1 MRKLGITLQSLGMIG
16 ALGVVLTG
24 CPVWSSEDFDD
35 RPPTVRDGG
44 VVTDGGGG
52 GRCTT
57 DGQCAGG
64 FCDRAS
70 GTCTPSTR
78 CSATTDCPAGQ
89 YCDSRRRLRPRLH
102 QQRRVRHA
110 SPRASSATPRR
121 ARCVPGGRCT
131 TRRPVRLDA
140 RPRPVC
146 LGGSCQARTNQCQF
160 DYQCTGQGQSCVDG
174 RCVVGCTSAA
184 QCAAG
189 QQCTAGRCAYPTTGS
204 CATPCATGSSA

>member
-70 GTCTPSTR
+70 GTCTPLDPLLR
-78 CSATTDCPAGQ
+78 DHRLPGGAVLRRAERVRPWLYHRGELRLARGGLRLRHRDAPLRPAGTVHHGRAVRR
-89 YCDSRRRLRPRLH
+89 DALAPGVPRRRLPAAH
-102 QQRRVRHA
+102 E
-110 SPRASSATPRR
+110 P
-121 ARCVPGGRCT
+121 VP
-131 TRRPVRLDA
+131 V
-140 RPRPVC
+140 
-146 LGGSCQARTNQCQF
+146 
-160 DYQCTGQGQSCVDG
+160 
-174 RCVVGCTSAA
+174 
-184 QCAAG
+184 
-189 QQCTAGRCAYPTTGS
+189 
-204 CATPCATGSSA
+204 